1 MHVSLETQNRL
12 LLSVAIASAGL
23 IHVSIAGSQILLGF
37 GVLLLLVFQ
46 HKLKF
51 PRIWLPLLLFFC
63 WTMLS
68 DALSPDP
75 WGGRPQIKKFFVFL
89 LIPLLYGVFSEQF
102 ENVYYL
108 VVVWTAAAT
117 ASAILGLVQFVAKY
131 EHAKRVGEDFYLA
144 YVARRI
150 TGFESH
156 WMTFGAL
163 QLSVLCI
170 VVAHFFFS
178 NRRMPRWAYGSIPII
193 SAAILLGWTRSIWIA
208 SIPAI
213 LYLVWF
219 WNRKMLALVPLIAV
233 LAILV
238 APASTRARLASLVS
252 PHGDVDSN
260 EHRVVVFRTGLRMI
274 EAHPWLGLGPEQIGR
289 KFNSYVPADIPRP
302 LPTGFYGH
310 LHNIYIQYAAER
322 GIPALLL
329 MLWLIGEAV
338 WDWAQ
343 GIRKLAGK
351 RSQQLFVLHGSIAC
365 TIAILVGGLGE
376 FNLGDSEV
384 LMMFIS
390 VIAIGYAG
398 LRSVDAKVTSL

>member
-1 MHVSLETQNRL
+1 ML
-12 LLSVAIASAGL
+12 LTVAIASAGL

-37 GVLLLLVFQ
+37 GILLLLVFRRG
-46 HKLKF
+46 LRF
-51 PRIWLPLLLFFC
+51 PRIWLPLLLFFV

-75 WGGRPQIKKFFVFL
+75 WGGYPQIKKFFVFM

-117 ASAILGLVQFVAKY
+117 ASGIWGLVQFVLKY
-131 EHAKRVGEDFYLA
+131 EHAKHTGENFYLA

-170 VVAHFFFS
+170 VIAHLFFS
-178 NRRMPRWAYGSIPII
+178 NRRMPAWAYGSIPIL

-208 SIPAI
+208 TIPAV

-219 WNRKMLALVPLIAV
+219 WNRKMVALVPLIAV
-233 LAILV
+233 LALLV
-238 APASTRARLASLVS
+238 APASTRSRLVSLVS
-252 PHGDVDSN
+252 PHGDIDSN
-260 EHRVVVFRTGLRMI
+260 EHRAVLFWTGLRMI
-274 EAHPWLGLGPEQIGR
+274 EAHPWFGLGPEQIGR
-289 KFNSYVPADIPRP
+289 KFNSYVPPGTPRP

-310 LHNIYIQYAAER
+310 LHNIYTQYAAER

-338 WDWAQ
+338 WDWVQ
-343 GIRKLAGK
+343 GIRRLGRK
-351 RSQQLFVLHGSIAC
+351 RSQQLFVLHGCIAC
-365 TIAILVGGLGE
+365 TIAIMVGGLGE

-384 LMMFIS
+384 LMMFVS
-390 VIAIGYAG
+390 VMAIGYAA
-398 LRSVDAKVTSL
+398 LRSTDFKAAV

>member
-1 MHVSLETQNRL
+1 L
-12 LLSVAIASAGL
+12 
-23 IHVSIAGSQILLGF
+23 
-37 GVLLLLVFQ
+37 GVLLLLVFRRG
-46 HKLKF
+46 LKF
-51 PRIWLPLLLFFC
+51 PRIWLPLLLFFT
-63 WTMLS
+63 WTILS

-89 LIPLLYGVFSEQF
+89 FIPLLYEVFSEQF
-102 ENVYYL
+102 ENIYYL
-108 VVVWTAAAT
+108 VVLWTVAAA
-117 ASAILGLVQFVAKY
+117 ASGFWGLVQFVLKY
-131 EHAKRVGEDFYLA
+131 EHAKHYGENFYLA

-170 VVAHFFFS
+170 VVAHRFFS
-178 NRRMPRWAYGSIPII
+178 SRHMPAWAYGSIFIL

-208 SIPAI
+208 TIPAI

-219 WNRKMLALVPLIAV
+219 WNRKMLALAPLIAV

-238 APASTRARLASLVS
+238 APASTRMRMVSLVS

-260 EHRVVVFRTGLRMI
+260 EHRAVVFWTGLRMI
-274 EAHPWLGLGPEQIGR
+274 QAHPWFGLGPEQIGR
-289 KFNSYVPADIPRP
+289 QFNSYVPADIPRP
-302 LPTGFYGH
+302 LPPGFYGH
-310 LHNIYIQYAAER
+310 LHSIYIQYAAER

-329 MLWLIGEAV
+329 ILWLIGEMV
-338 WDWAQ
+338 WDCAR
-343 GIRKLAGK
+343 GIRKLGK
-351 RSQQLFVLHGSIAC
+351 VRSQQLFVLHGCIAC

-384 LMMFIS
+384 LMMFVS
-390 VIAIGYAG
+390 VIGIAYAA
-398 LRSVDAKVTSL
+398 LQNIETKATIR

>member
-1 MHVSLETQNRL
+1 MRVSLETQRRL

-37 GVLLLLVFQ
+37 GILLLFVFRRG
-46 HKLKF
+46 LKF
-51 PRIWLPLLLFFC
+51 PRIWLPLLLFFT
-63 WTMLS
+63 WTLLS

-75 WGGRPQIKKFFVFL
+75 WGGRPQIKKFFVFM
-89 LIPLLYGVFSEQF
+89 LIPLLYEVFSEQF

-117 ASAILGLVQFVAKY
+117 ASGVWGLVQFVLKY
-131 EHAKRVGEDFYLA
+131 EHAKRFGENFYLA

-170 VVAHFFFS
+170 VVAHLFFS
-178 NRRMPRWAYGSIPII
+178 NRRMPAWAYGSIAIL

-208 SIPAI
+208 TVPAV

-219 WNRKMLALVPLIAV
+219 WNRKMIALVPLIAV
-233 LAILV
+233 LALLI
-238 APASTRARLASLVS
+238 APASTRTRLVSLVS
-252 PHGDVDSN
+252 PRGDVDSN
-260 EHRVVVFRTGLRMI
+260 EHRVVLFLTGLRMV
-274 EAHPWLGLGPEQIGR
+274 EAHPWFGLGPEQVGP
-289 KFNSYVPADIPRP
+289 KFNSYVPAEIPRP

-310 LHNIYIQYAAER
+310 LHNIYMQYAAER

-329 MLWLIGEAV
+329 ILWFIGEAV
-338 WDWAQ
+338 WDWTR
-343 GIRKLAGK
+343 GIRRLGSK
-351 RSQQLFVLHGSIAC
+351 RSQQLFVLHGCIAC
-365 TIAILVGGLGE
+365 TIAIMIGGLGE

-384 LMMFIS
+384 LMMFVS
-390 VIAIGYAG
+390 VMAIGYAA
-398 LRSVDAKVTSL
+398 LRSMDMKAGV